1 MIVYVSALHEIKV
14 SWKKEWCKKKEICDV
29 KTKRTNNKVHEF
41 EFKTSNKLHEFKV
54 KLGDFL
60 TINKEF

>member
-1 MIVYVSALHEIKV
+1 ME
-14 SWKKEWCKKKEICDV
+14 KKNGVKKRNICDV

-60 TINKEF
+60 SK